1 MDTKE
6 SQNEEYSLACRA
18 RGGDREALDQLVL
31 RVRGALFAAAYT
43 ELRHYEDAGDAVAGA
58 LLRICRNV
66 GSLRD
71 PAQVRPW
78 MLRITRNEAHR
89 LRRSFR
95 RDNLSLSELH
105 VAASSESAAEPE
117 RSLTRMD
124 VERALCHLPADQAT
138 ASALYLLEG
147 LGVEDIAA
155 RLARPTGTIKY
166 WLSQGR
172 TALRRRLEGYIM
184 ATPSPVSPNTSTI
197 TPGCLLLA
205 SDLTPTLVSE
215 ITDAMRDAGWTQ
227 THHISAVA
235 DLNLSY
241 AEDGKAA
248 RHLAEPMPLCRC
260 VVLDEFVGKHSAF
273 EIATLIRS
281 TEWGRDTSLFLLADG
296 SKGSKEFDLTVL
308 AAYVAGFDMLL
319 SKPFALQ
326 EFTNFMQRIYEGQL
340 TMSRPDQ

>member
-1 MDTKE
+1 MDTTE
-6 SQNEEYSLACRA
+6 SQNEEYTLACRA
-18 RGGDREALDQLVL
+18 RDGDREALDQLVL

-89 LRRSFR
+89 LRRPCH
-95 RDNLSLSELH
+95 RDTLSLSQLDI
-105 VAASSESAAEPE
+105 AAPQSAAEPE
-117 RSLTRMD
+117 LSVARMD
-124 VERALCHLPADQAT
+124 VERALRHLPAAQSA
-138 ASALYLLEG
+138 ASALYLLDG
-147 LGVEDIAA
+147 LGIEEIAA
-155 RLARPTGTIKY
+155 HLARPTGTIKY

-172 TALRRRLEGYIM
+172 SALRRRLEGYIM
-184 ATPSPVSPNTSTI
+184 DTSSPVSPVTA
-197 TPGCLLLA
+197 PGCLLLA
-205 SDLTPTLVSE
+205 SDLGPTLAAE
-215 ITDAMRDAGWTQ
+215 INDAMRDAGWTRTQ
-227 THHISAVA
+227 HVSAVA
-235 DLNLSY
+235 DLVLSY

-248 RHLAEPMPLCRC
+248 PHLAEPMPQCRC

-281 TEWGRDTSLFLLADG
+281 TEWGRDTALFLLADG

-326 EFTNFMQRIYEGQL
+326 EFTNFLRRIYEAQSG
-340 TMSRPDQ
+340 RK

>member
-1 MDTKE
+1 MDATE

-18 RGGDREALDQLVL
+18 RGGDREALDRLVL

-43 ELRHYEDAGDAVAGA
+43 ELHHYEDAGDAVAVA

-66 GSLRD
+66 GGLRD
-71 PAQVRPW
+71 PAQVRSW

-89 LRRSFR
+89 LRRSGH
-95 RDNLSLSELH
+95 RDRLSLAQIDVSALPEF
-105 VAASSESAAEPE
+105 AAEPE

-124 VERALCHLPADQAT
+124 VVRALRHLPADQAA
-138 ASALYLLEG
+138 ASGLYLLDG
-147 LGVEDIAA
+147 LSVEEIAT

-184 ATPSPVSPNTSTI
+184 DTATPFSPVSPVTPVVA
-197 TPGCLLLA
+197 PGCLLLA
-205 SDLTPTLVSE
+205 SDFVPTLVE
-215 ITDAMRDAGWTQ
+215 ETTQAIRDAGWTQ
-227 THHISAVA
+227 IRHISAVA
-235 DLNLSY
+235 DLLLSS

-248 RHLAEPMPLCRC
+248 PYLAEPMPLCRC
-260 VVLDEFVGKHSAF
+260 VVLDEFIGKHSAF

-281 TEWGRDTSLFLLADG
+281 TAWGRDTSLFLLADG
-296 SKGSKEFDLTVL
+296 SKGAKEFDLTVL

-326 EFTNFMQRIYEGQL
+326 DFTDFMRRIREAQSSL
-340 TMSRPDQ
+340 E